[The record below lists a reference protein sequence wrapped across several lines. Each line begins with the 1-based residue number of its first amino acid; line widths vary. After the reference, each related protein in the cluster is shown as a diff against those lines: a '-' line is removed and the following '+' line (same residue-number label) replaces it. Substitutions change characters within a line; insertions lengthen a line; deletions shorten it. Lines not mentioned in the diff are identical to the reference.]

1 MKKKKRKAGK
11 GGRKGRFESAFICM
25 KEHWK
30 VILGNN
36 ESGWGQRTGW
46 TGTGVI
52 FPSVFLF
59 MSLCSLKKK
68 KNFKILTVDSGN
80 GNRCALHPVFPG
92 APVLRHRNVAPAV
105 GH

>member
-1 MKKKKRKAGK
+1 M
-11 GGRKGRFESAFICM
+11 KGRFESAFICM

-59 MSLCSLKKK
+59 MSLFSLKKK
-68 KNFKILTVDSGN
+68 L
-80 GNRCALHPVFPG
+80 
-92 APVLRHRNVAPAV
+92 
-105 GH
+105 